1 LAESCGRFVSS
12 EILNRVQNDN
22 THAVEQSERKG
33 AEPRSY
39 LWLCVVTMGV
49 YK

>member
-22 THAVEQSERKG
+22 THAVEHVGAKG
-33 AEPRSY
+33 CGAP
-39 LWLCVVTMGV
+39 
-49 YK
+49 